1 MLTHKGTVKLETE
14 RLILRQAR
22 LSDAEAMFR
31 NWANDPEV
39 TKFLTWPTHSSPE
52 ISRMVIGS
60 WLSGYDKNDHYHWMI
75 TVKADG
81 DEPIGSISAVSM
93 NEAAESVEIGYC
105 IGRNWW
111 HRGIMT
117 EALGTVIRYMI
128 SECGFQR
135 ITAKHDCNNP
145 HSGGVMRKCG
155 MRYEGTFRRSARN
168 NQGICDMDHYAI
180 LKEDL
185 DKPKHFMEG
194 FEPSDDE
201 ALVQEIYR
209 RSGEETRLTRSQ
221 AARVEFLTTV
231 RCIERYLRPG
241 DRILDIGAGAGEY
254 SLYFSRKGYEVSA
267 VELSDANIAAFRSRL
282 TPEDKISLTQ
292 RNALDLSIYGDAS
305 FDTVLLL
312 GPLYHLHSKED
323 RLKCLEEAKRVC
335 KPDGKLYLA
344 FISNDPVILTMQQAH
359 HDYLLKGDYD
369 KETFRLEDFPFVF
382 DTVPHARA
390 LLEEAEL
397 HIHHEVASD
406 GLSELLAGM
415 IDRMDEE
422 SYQQYLRYHSYIC
435 EKPEC
440 IGLSNHLL
448 YVCSK

>member
-1 MLTHKGTVKLETE
+1 MLTHKGTVKIETE
-14 RLILRQAR
+14 RLILRQAS

-75 TVKADG
+75 TVKAEG

-93 NEAAESVEIGYC
+93 NETANSVEIGYC

-254 SLYFSRKGYEVSA
+254 SLYLSRKGYDVSA
-267 VELSDANIAAFRSRL
+267 LELSEANLAAFRGRL
-282 TPEDKISLTQ
+282 TPEDTVCPLQ
-292 RNALDLSIYGDAS
+292 GNALDLSAYKDAS

-382 DTVPHARA
+382 DTLPHARA
-390 LLEEAEL
+390 LLKEAGL
-397 HIHHEVASD
+397 RILHEVASD

>member
-22 LSDAEAMFR
+22 PNDAEAMFR
-31 NWANDPEV
+31 NWANDPKV
-39 TKFLTWPTHSSPE
+39 TKFLTWPTHSSPD

-75 TVKADG
+75 TVKAEG

-359 HDYLLKGDYD
+359 HDYLLEGDYD
-369 KETFRLEDFPFVF
+369 KETFRLDDFPFVF
-382 DTVPHARA
+382 DTLPHVRA
-390 LLEEAEL
+390 LLKEAGL
-397 HIHHEVASD
+397 RIVHEVASD